1 MKNCKSFSDNC
12 RIFFREKKKWYYL
25 KLRIIKILNL
35 HEGGSYH
42 IETSPLFCTVKWTS
56 SYVRETSIM
65 KELNSIQFSIRFSLQ
80 KLMKLVSQFKGNW
93 KRNWRNWMDIFLKIP
108 NSKHIRFIRPN
119 FVWKSTLTDLQEEF
133 VSLMKSLELN
143 QPAEETI

>member
-12 RIFFREKKKWYYL
+12 RIFFREKKKRYYL
-25 KLRIIKILNL
+25 KLRIIEILNL
-35 HEGGSYH
+35 HGGSYN
-42 IETSPLFCTVKWTS
+42 IETSPLFCRVKWTS

-65 KELNSIQFSIRFSLQ
+65 KELNSIQFSIRFSLH

-108 NSKHIRFIRPN
+108 NSKHIRFIKPN
-119 FVWKSTLTDLQEEF
+119 FVWKLTLTDFVWKSTLTDIQEEF
-133 VSLMKSLELN
+133 V
-143 QPAEETI
+143 